1 MNFAIED
8 NRKFTFHYASI
19 KTIRL
24 TPMLSMTVEFTF
36 HYASIKT
43 HIIWQRSFPFQ
54 NLHFIML
61 LLKPDSDMK
70 ALAFSEQFTFHYA
83 SIKTYVSFIS

>member
-1 MNFAIED
+1 MLLLKLVYKFNFIISAYPFTFHYASIKTLDMNFAIED

-43 HIIWQRSFPFQ
+43 R
-54 NLHFIML
+54 L
-61 LLKPDSDMK
+61 
-70 ALAFSEQFTFHYA
+70 
-83 SIKTYVSFIS
+83 